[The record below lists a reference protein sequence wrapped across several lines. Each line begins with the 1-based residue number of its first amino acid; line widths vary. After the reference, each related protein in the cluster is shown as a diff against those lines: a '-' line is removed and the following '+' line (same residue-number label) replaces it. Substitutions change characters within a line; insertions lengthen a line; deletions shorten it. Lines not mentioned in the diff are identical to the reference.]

1 MTTSTWINGPQFQ
14 NRILHELFAPFY
26 NFKHGVADDKK
37 WSDPSLYM
45 KCLLLFTVLNME
57 WLTTKYGLI
66 TVTVTWSPTL
76 MSKNIS
82 EHTQPVSD
90 HTHSVQLVPII
101 SSADVIMIKSFTL
114 VVPTTTAIT
123 IILFVIVYTTHIT
136 LNFVVQ
142 QLPSSIGTLANK
154 CSYGE

>member
-1 MTTSTWINGPQFQ
+1 MERPIT
-14 NRILHELFAPFY
+14 LHEMFAPFY
-26 NFKHGVADDKK
+26 SFKHGVADDKIWTHHRHCDVESHIDVYIK
-37 WSDPSLYM
+37 
-45 KCLLLFTVLNME
+45 K
-57 WLTTKYGLI
+57 
-66 TVTVTWSPTL
+66 

-82 EHTQPVSD
+82 EHTQPVND
-90 HTHSVQLVPII
+90 HTHPVQLVPII